1 LTING
6 KDGVFIQINDL
17 TYEWKEIKLG
27 GKQGNLISIEE
38 GLKNGDKIVSSG
50 AYSLKAIFLKHTFGE
65 E

>member
-1 LTING
+1 
-6 KDGVFIQINDL
+6 
-17 TYEWKEIKLG
+17 LG